1 MLDISRGDILGL
13 LVLSLL
19 FLIMDVLGLLFLRV
33 NVLGLL
39 VLKVF

>member
-19 FLIMDVLGLLFLRV
+19 FLIMDVLGLLFIRV

-39 VLKVF
+39 ALTVF